1 VSQVNVE
8 VVLGMIDAY
17 NSGDADVALAFFT
30 PDVEV
35 FPDALVFPEAS
46 VLHGREEFR
55 AWIEEIA
62 SAWRDV
68 RWKEMEVGMVDHEVV
83 LYRGEW
89 GGIGIASGIETYSS
103 ITGLYTVRDKL
114 ICRAEWF
121 FDHAEALQSCGA
133 GGVGGVREPGPRAL
147 DLCGLGTR

>member
-1 VSQVNVE
+1 MSQENVDI
-8 VVLGMIDAY
+8 VLGMIDAY

-30 PDVEV
+30 PDVDV

-68 RWKEMEVGMVDHEVV
+68 RWKEAEVRMVDDEVV

-89 GGIGIASGIETYSS
+89 GGTGIASGIETYSS
-103 ITGLYTVRDKL
+103 ITGLYTVRDEL

-121 FDHAEALQSCGA
+121 FDHAKALKA
-133 GGVGGVREPGPRAL
+133 V
-147 DLCGLGTR
+147 GLGE